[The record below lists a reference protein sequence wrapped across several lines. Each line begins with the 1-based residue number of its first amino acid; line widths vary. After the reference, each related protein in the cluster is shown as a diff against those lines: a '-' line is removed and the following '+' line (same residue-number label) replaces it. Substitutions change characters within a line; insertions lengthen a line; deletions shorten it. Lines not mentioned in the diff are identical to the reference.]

1 MVQQVE
7 HPLLSLQR
15 FRSLLWWVQ
24 SLAWRTCMCHRQPPR
39 PPKKER
45 KKEVACSDLALP
57 LDGTISCRNQENKR
71 EDVYINHGCHPQTS
85 CPSMRIH
92 SYFPD
97 LKSQFSAYH
106 ICSLHIY
113 LTLEESQINTL
124 LKSEIMKGRKAY
136 S

>member
-1 MVQQVE
+1 MQQVE

-85 CPSMRIH
+85 APVCGYIRI
-92 SYFPD
+92 FQI
-97 LKSQFSAYH
+97 L
-106 ICSLHIY
+106 SLNSRLIIY
-113 LTLEESQINTL
+113 AHYIFIGL
-124 LKSEIMKGRKAY
+124 LKRVQ
-136 S
+136 